1 MVVGCYGAQGMNI
14 LDVSNLSKSFGEAK
28 VINDIS
34 FSVKRGEIVGFVG
47 PNGAGKTTTLRLITD
62 LIRPDK
68 GAIVIDGYPLKT
80 QREMALK
87 SLSGIIENPGL
98 YLNLSG
104 LDNML
109 FIAELRGIP
118 KSRLDRA
125 IELTGLG
132 DSIHRQVRKY
142 SLGMKQRLAIG
153 MCLITDPKLLILDE
167 PTNGLDPTGT
177 MELRELMLKMAHEE
191 GVSILF
197 SSHMLGEV
205 ERIADRVIYIKDG
218 ILLNHLTPE
227 FEAIFELRVSDPQI
241 VEGYVKGIDGVLSTK
256 VEGRNKL
263 IIHLREGVIS
273 EVLTTVVGKGVNI
286 FDITKKQDDL
296 ELVYSRIFRGDGA

>member
-109 FIAELRGIP
+109 FIAELGEYR
-118 KSRLDRA
+118 RA
-125 IELTGLG
+125 ALIGQLNLQVSATVFTG
-132 DSIHRQVRKY
+132 RF
-142 SLGMKQRLAIG
+142 A
-153 MCLITDPKLLILDE
+153 
-167 PTNGLDPTGT
+167 N
-177 MELRELMLKMAHEE
+177 
-191 GVSILF
+191 
-197 SSHMLGEV
+197 
-205 ERIADRVIYIKDG
+205 
-218 ILLNHLTPE
+218 TPS
-227 FEAIFELRVSDPQI
+227 V
-241 VEGYVKGIDGVLSTK
+241 
-256 VEGRNKL
+256 
-263 IIHLREGVIS
+263 
-273 EVLTTVVGKGVNI
+273 
-286 FDITKKQDDL
+286 
-296 ELVYSRIFRGDGA
+296 